1 MRDESCM
8 REPGWSRRQDMW
20 KYWFLHMFLAFKGQC
35 GHWDRW
41 VTGAWGVVG
50 LIDGGFSRQSVL
62 SKMVSTI
69 ISMEVLWFH
78 VIFSFGEFHWV
89 VKGSG

>member
-1 MRDESCM
+1 
-8 REPGWSRRQDMW
+8 
-20 KYWFLHMFLAFKGQC
+20 MFLAFKGRC

-89 VKGSG
+89 FKGSGWESDVGGCVGLVVLRTQTF